1 MLASRGN
8 GRGESYQA
16 VDHQYASLVDT
27 LQKDLRRLGTVLTS
41 LKRSSDAI
49 GTARE
54 TDKIRSDLKQLTEEG
69 RQLIS
74 TISTQLKTKFEDA
87 VSAPSVDRTERN
99 TRKLQQQKF
108 VKDLQERVS
117 AYQSLCKETSER
129 ERQAVRNARR
139 LSSVDRT
146 SDDDDEEA
154 PADPRRMH
162 MQQVEFNEAIIEE
175 RNEEIM
181 EINRSVLEV
190 NDIMKDLATMVVE
203 QQKDIDEVEVNITEG
218 QEKVKKGVESLEKAS
233 EYQKKS
239 RGKLI
244 GLLVL
249 VLVIAITLGVVL
261 YLKLK

>member
-1 MLASRGN
+1 MCFSSYVASLTGRLVSLRVALSRRAPQLASRGN
-8 GRGESYQA
+8 GRSESYQA

-117 AYQSLCKETSER
+117 AYQS
-129 ERQAVRNARR
+129 VRRPRCAMSDKLVPRPFH
-139 LSSVDRT
+139 SSHD
-146 SDDDDEEA
+146 S
-154 PADPRRMH
+154 
-162 MQQVEFNEAIIEE
+162 
-175 RNEEIM
+175 
-181 EINRSVLEV
+181 
-190 NDIMKDLATMVVE
+190 
-203 QQKDIDEVEVNITEG
+203 
-218 QEKVKKGVESLEKAS
+218 
-233 EYQKKS
+233 
-239 RGKLI
+239 
-244 GLLVL
+244 
-249 VLVIAITLGVVL
+249 
-261 YLKLK
+261 